1 VLIFEPKPYP
11 SIINDDMIGKSY
23 SVYHYYTGAY
33 IGCAHITP
41 LQIDITLPNN
51 NVSYYKHSG
60 MTADP
65 RSFVKNPRPRLL
77 KLLFSLVKLTKEV
90 PCRITFTPPTK
101 STKEST

>member
-1 VLIFEPKPYP
+1 MLIFEPKHYP
-11 SIINDDMIGKSY
+11 SIINDDMFGKSH

-33 IGCAHITP
+33 IGVAHITA
-41 LQIDITLPNN
+41 LQIGVSLPNN
-51 NVSYYKHSG
+51 NVSYYKHIG
-60 MTADP
+60 P
-65 RSFVKNPRPRLL
+65 CSFVKNPRPRLL